1 MIRIENLHKTYG
13 DLILFAGINFALNE
27 RERLGVVG
35 RNGHGKT
42 TLFRMILGKE
52 NPDSG
57 SVIVPKNYRI
67 GYVSQ
72 KLEFRHDALLTEAI
86 SALPDPEKDH
96 HWKAEKILAGLGFKQ
111 TDFHRPPKTF
121 SGGYQVRL
129 NLAKALIAE
138 PDLLL
143 LDEPTNFLDIIS
155 IRWIEQFLKNWPH
168 EIMLIT
174 HDRSFMDK
182 LVTHTMGIHRGAVR
196 KIEGDTAKYYDQIAQ
211 DEEVYEKTRMKDARR
226 RKEIKQFITRF
237 RAKARQ
243 ANLVQSRIK
252 TLQKMEKKQKLEKL
266 KILDFS
272 FSSSP
277 FQARHLLSARNVNFS
292 YDAKQPLIRDFEITV
307 EAGERICVVGPNGKG
322 KSTLLRLLAGKLVPD
337 TGQFKYHPTVEKGYF
352 EQGSVQT
359 LVENRTVLDEII
371 FSNPDGDRQQA
382 RNACGAMMFSGDD
395 ALKKISVLSGG
406 EKSRVM
412 LGKLL
417 VSPTN
422 LLLLDEPTNHL
433 DMESCDALL
442 AAIDN
447 FEGTVIMVTH
457 NEMFLYALAQRLIVF
472 QNDSIDIFGGS
483 YQRFLEK
490 GGWHDESKV
499 NHAQQQPV
507 IKMDVSV
514 KLTKKELRRQRSEII
529 SQRSRIVK
537 PIQQR
542 AEAVEN
548 QIEKTELEL
557 DRLNQSMQQA
567 AQKQD
572 GTKIAEISQA
582 IHLGQQTIDRLFE
595 QLEELTRDL
604 EARNAEFDTR
614 LQNLDSQ
621 AESTSNSGT

>member
-1 MIRIENLHKTYG
+1 
-13 DLILFAGINFALNE
+13 
-27 RERLGVVG
+27 
-35 RNGHGKT
+35 
-42 TLFRMILGKE
+42 
-52 NPDSG
+52 
-57 SVIVPKNYRI
+57 
-67 GYVSQ
+67 
-72 KLEFRHDALLTEAI
+72 
-86 SALPDPEKDH
+86 
-96 HWKAEKILAGLGFKQ
+96 
-111 TDFHRPPKTF
+111 
-121 SGGYQVRL
+121 L

-155 IRWIEQFLKNWPH
+155 IRWIERFLQNWPH

-182 LVTHTMGIHRGAVR
+182 LVTHTMGIHRGVVR
-196 KIEGDTAKYYDQIAQ
+196 KIAGDTAKYYDQIAQ

-226 RKEIKQFITRF
+226 RKEIEQFITRF

-252 TLQKMEKKQKLEKL
+252 TLHKMEKKQKLEKL

-277 FQARHLLSARNVNFS
+277 FQARHLLSAHNVNFS
-292 YDAKQPLIRDFEITV
+292 YDTETPLVCNFKITV

-322 KSTLLRLLAGKLVPD
+322 KSTLLRLMAEELLPD
-337 TGQFKYHPTVEKGYF
+337 SGQLKYHPAVKKGYF
-352 EQGSVQT
+352 EQSSVET
-359 LVENRTVLDEII
+359 LVESRTVLDEII
-371 FSNPDGDRQQA
+371 FSNPDGDRQRA
-382 RNACGAMMFSGDD
+382 RNVCGAMMFSGDD

-472 QNDSIDIFGGS
+472 QNDGIDIFSGS

-490 GGWHDESKV
+490 GGWQDESKV
-499 NHAQQQPV
+499 NHTQQQPDNN
-507 IKMDVSV
+507 MDVSV

-537 PIQQR
+537 PIQQQ
-542 AEAVEN
+542 AAAVEN
-548 QIEKTELEL
+548 KIEKNEREL

-567 AQKQD
+567 AQNKD

-582 IHLGQQTIDRLFE
+582 IHLCQQAIDRLFE

-604 EARNAEFDTR
+604 EVRNAEFETR
-614 LQNLDSQ
+614 LNKLD
-621 AESTSNSGT
+621 AET